1 MPQSSGSNETKGT
14 SPIQK
19 KKKDLKSALEENPG
33 RSELG
38 TLLSYLS
45 IGLCFCSS

>member
-19 KKKDLKSALEENPG
+19 KKKRFEKCPRRKPREK
-33 RSELG
+33 
-38 TLLSYLS
+38 
-45 IGLCFCSS
+45 